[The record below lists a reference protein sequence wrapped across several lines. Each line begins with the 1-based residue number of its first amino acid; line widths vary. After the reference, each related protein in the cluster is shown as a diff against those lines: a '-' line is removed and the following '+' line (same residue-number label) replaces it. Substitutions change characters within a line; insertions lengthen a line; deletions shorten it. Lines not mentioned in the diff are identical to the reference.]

1 VNAEVVR
8 RYDGGFRGLAKF
20 SIRKRLDG
28 SFQAYHDN
36 PFLESDQDYQPEGEP
51 ISGLFADF
59 EAAEA
64 ELFRYPGFK
73 TF

>member
-1 VNAEVVR
+1 MGAEIVR
-8 RYDGGFRGLAKF
+8 RYDGGFGGLAKF
-20 SIRKRLDG
+20 SIRKRQDG

-36 PFLESDQDYQPEGEP
+36 PFLETDQDYEPDGEP
-51 ISGLFADF
+51 ISGLFFDI

-73 TF
+73 I